1 MSGLIITVVSI
12 THFLSALTGFGCT
25 ILAMP
30 FLIPV
35 MGIAAA
41 KPLLLVM
48 GTLQSLY
55 IVLYARNNIRW
66 DILKIILILSGIG
79 LPLGFFLYA
88 YLPQNILL
96 ITLGIVMLFASFMG
110 LARLKGINFNM
121 IPNIVLL
128 ILVFFGGILQGAF
141 VSGGPLIV
149 IYASMVLTDK
159 NEFRASLSVLWLV
172 LNSITI
178 VQSLVTNQFT
188 PEVNTLILW
197 NIPFLIIAVWYGNV
211 LASKISKR
219 VFDYVLNIILLMGGI
234 ITIVN
239 QLI

>member
-1 MSGLIITVVSI
+1 MSGLIITVISV

-35 MGIAAA
+35 LGIEVA
-41 KPLLLVM
+41 KPLLLIM
-48 GTLQSLY
+48 GTLQPLF
-55 IVLYARNNIRW
+55 IVVYARKYIRW

-79 LPLGFFLYA
+79 LPLGFYLYA
-88 YLPQNILL
+88 YLPQGILL
-96 ITLGIVMLFASFMG
+96 ITLGVVMLFASFMG
-110 LARLKGINFNM
+110 LARLKGIQFNA

-128 ILVFFGGILQGAF
+128 ILVFIGGILQGAF

-159 NEFRASLSVLWLV
+159 DEFRVSLSVLWLI

-178 VQSLVTNQFT
+178 AQSLITNQFT
-188 PEVNTLILW
+188 PDVNTLILW

-219 VFDYVLNIILLMGGI
+219 VFDYILNIILLMGGV